1 MNKHSQQIKDII
13 EYLVKVYNNEDV
25 GRISQNFFKSI
36 PDLDKLLNN
45 YFLQF
50 ENNDE
55 QNKAIAHNLEIL
67 NNLSFSKNEE
77 GYRLFKDESRESNLN
92 LSKDEHLKYASS
104 IYYHLKNS
112 FINKLR
118 EKGIDVSENPYPLI
132 FVSGTVY
139 HKFLKYTK
147 KHIIDPYLDYSYLN
161 RRLQD
166 EGLIHRTKDNEFMK
180 VLFKDM
186 KLINEKDYDKYLLK
200 TKLTT
205 LDKSNSE
212 QRLNNYNNIFLS

>member
-67 NNLSFSKNEE
+67 NNLSSFPVALFSIIISVFGNF
-77 GYRLFKDESRESNLN
+77 L
-92 LSKDEHLKYASS
+92 LKF
-104 IYYHLKNS
+104 LW
-112 FINKLR
+112 
-118 EKGIDVSENPYPLI
+118 LI
-132 FVSGTVY
+132 F
-139 HKFLKYTK
+139 K
-147 KHIIDPYLDYSYLN
+147 
-161 RRLQD
+161 
-166 EGLIHRTKDNEFMK
+166 
-180 VLFKDM
+180 
-186 KLINEKDYDKYLLK
+186 
-200 TKLTT
+200 
-205 LDKSNSE
+205 
-212 QRLNNYNNIFLS
+212 